1 MKITNKI
8 LSICFVTMMAISL
21 TSCNKFLDKD
31 PLGQITED
39 EFFNSET
46 NANAA
51 VMGAYRSMMNSFSYG
66 QSTLIVPEFS
76 AVHVRHSAVYPEYE
90 TFASHEVQ
98 AINPW
103 TSNMWQA
110 LYATINAANNI
121 IDEVP
126 KMDESMIS
134 AEKKDYFIGEAKFIR
149 ALQYFFLVRAFER
162 VPLKLKATKEGDDLN
177 TPQATKE
184 ETYSQII
191 KDLTESIALLPTEN
205 PYSGDESR
213 GRASHWGAKALLAK
227 VYLYQASFT
236 NDYKKAADL
245 ANEVIQAGGYS
256 LVSDFSTIWT
266 TQNTNESIFELQF
279 DDQATNPLASVANDN
294 PSVLFFAKDSTVLD
308 LYDDADKR
316 KNFTIKKGSNNN
328 YFMGKFP
335 NFSPASQNVSVI
347 RLAELYLIH
356 AEAKARVDNSVSQA
370 AYASLKMVQDRAGI
384 TKPISSYN
392 GLASFITAVQEE
404 KERELMFEGETWFD
418 FVRTKLALKKYKTLT
433 KEEYMVYPIPTAQIS
448 LGGGLTQNPGY

>member
-1 MKITNKI
+1 M
-8 LSICFVTMMAISL
+8 

-134 AEKKDYFIGEAKFIR
+134 SEKKDYYIGEAKFIR

-384 TKPISSYN
+384 TKPISTYN

-418 FVRTKLALKKYKTLT
+418 FVRTKFALKKYKTLT